1 MTALFSLLRRP
12 GLAASA
18 GLLAAMLLPGCSRTY
33 GPVPSEAQLEWQK
46 MEYNMFVHFGP
57 NTFSGAEW
65 GDGTEA
71 EDIFCPT
78 DLDCRQWARI
88 ARDAGMKGI
97 ILTAKHHD
105 GFCLWPS
112 STSTHTVAQSSWR
125 GGQADVLAELSAACR
140 EYGLKFGVYVSPWD
154 RNHPAYGTPKYN
166 KVFATALEEV
176 HSNYGEVFEQ
186 WFDGACGE
194 GPSGKKQEYDWP
206 LFHSVVRR
214 LSPKAIMFSDVGPG
228 CRWMGNERGIAGET
242 NWSRLD
248 TEGFCPGAGAP
259 PADTLQRGNVH
270 GAHWI
275 PAEVDVSIRPGWFW
289 KESENSAVKSVEQLA
304 DIWFSSVGRNALLL
318 LNVPPD
324 KRGRICEVDSLRLM
338 EFRDWRE
345 AVFGL
350 DLADGAVVKVRRVG
364 DMAGVVCKPLCV
376 ELDLP
381 EMRTFDVIELREN
394 ISRGQRISS
403 FVIQIP
409 EHDAGWKTIAE
420 GTTIGYK
427 RLLRI
432 PECRTRRIRVVIT
445 GSYARPLI
453 DGVSLYHSPVSQSV
467 DIQRD
472 AEMTTSAFGSHAE
485 CR

>member
-1 MTALFSLLRRP
+1 M
-12 GLAASA
+12 
-18 GLLAAMLLPGCSRTY
+18 
-33 GPVPSEAQLEWQK
+33 
-46 MEYNMFVHFGP
+46 
-57 NTFSGAEW
+57 
-65 GDGTEA
+65 
-71 EDIFCPT
+71 
-78 DLDCRQWARI
+78 
-88 ARDAGMKGI
+88 
-97 ILTAKHHD
+97 
-105 GFCLWPS
+105 
-112 STSTHTVAQSSWR
+112 
-125 GGQADVLAELSAACR
+125 
-140 EYGLKFGVYVSPWD
+140 
-154 RNHPAYGTPKYN
+154 
-166 KVFATALEEV
+166 
-176 HSNYGEVFEQ
+176 
-186 WFDGACGE
+186 
-194 GPSGKKQEYDWP
+194 
-206 LFHSVVRR
+206 
-214 LSPKAIMFSDVGPG
+214 
-228 CRWMGNERGIAGET
+228 
-242 NWSRLD
+242 
-248 TEGFCPGAGAP
+248 
-259 PADTLQRGNVH
+259 H

-345 AVFGL
+345 AVFGF

-364 DMAGVVCKPLCV
+364 DMAGVACKPLCV

-381 EMRTFDVIELREN
+381 EMRTFDIVELREN